1 MQGLNMLLHPD
12 EEHTDRTLME
22 SMMGDQH
29 IGPEAWQRGAAAR
42 NLYHNVSRMIQRCQ
56 NAGVPVIVCTQPTN
70 EKDIAPIGGER
81 LNHLSSEDR
90 NEVESLLHEAE
101 ILVSADPP
109 AAERLLRT
117 ALKSAPSDGRMH
129 YLLGKTLLQQQEI
142 DAASDAFRTARDLDS
157 MPWRAPTLSQESVL
171 RAAMDHDS
179 QICDLT
185 EAFRSES
192 ANGLIGWE
200 LMDDHVHP
208 NLRGQALTA
217 EALMGCLTNFDGALN
232 VSREAVENRSSWEH
246 YAQLLGENVFD
257 RYAAAHSM
265 RILFAAPFMRENNQ
279 GAFGRYDAIARRI
292 ELQMPVSVR
301 DAMTEWQETQAYAGS
316 RCPITA
322 AVAQVLLKEDDY
334 SQALDLYEI
343 ALKAVPDYTSWRLEY
358 MYYSMFCRERLNGD
372 LTRNDLARIQ
382 AASEQGTVLCDQV
395 ESSLGFNERFT
406 GFLHLLCGEYG
417 KAIPF
422 LLDSRRTSTGIDRL
436 AVEQALFL
444 CFLENRRFD
453 EARLLV
459 LEGAARK
466 DEFAL
471 RYQSLLDALPELM
484 EAVGNPE

>member
-1 MQGLNMLLHPD
+1 
-12 EEHTDRTLME
+12 
-22 SMMGDQH
+22 
-29 IGPEAWQRGAAAR
+29 
-42 NLYHNVSRMIQRCQ
+42 
-56 NAGVPVIVCTQPTN
+56 
-70 EKDIAPIGGER
+70 
-81 LNHLSSEDR
+81 
-90 NEVESLLHEAE
+90 
-101 ILVSADPP
+101 
-109 AAERLLRT
+109 
-117 ALKSAPSDGRMH
+117 
-129 YLLGKTLLQQQEI
+129 
-142 DAASDAFRTARDLDS
+142 
-157 MPWRAPTLSQESVL
+157 
-171 RAAMDHDS
+171 
-179 QICDLT
+179 
-185 EAFRSES
+185 
-192 ANGLIGWE
+192 
-200 LMDDHVHP
+200 
-208 NLRGQALTA
+208 
-217 EALMGCLTNFDGALN
+217 MGCLTNFDGALN

-334 SQALDLYEI
+334 AQALDLYEI
-343 ALKAVPDYTSWRLEY
+343 ALKAVPDYTSWHLEY

-382 AASEQGTVLCDQV
+382 AAIEQGTVLCDQV